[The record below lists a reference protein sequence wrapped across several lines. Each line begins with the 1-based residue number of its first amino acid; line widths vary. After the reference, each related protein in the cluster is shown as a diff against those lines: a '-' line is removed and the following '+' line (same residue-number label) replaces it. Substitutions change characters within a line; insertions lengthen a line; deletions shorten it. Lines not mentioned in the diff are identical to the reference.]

1 MIENKKK
8 IKIFYWS
15 PFISKV
21 ATVKAVLNSA
31 ISIQKFGQERYQ
43 TSVINSVGEWNEYE
57 NKFIENKIGLV
68 NFFKKNQIQNFKTK
82 GFFYS
87 RFLYIFIILKSFL
100 PLLNLLKQN
109 KGSYVIIHL
118 LTSLPLFLNLIFKL
132 DNKFILR
139 ISGYPKLNPI
149 RKFFWKIALRKIYFV
164 TCPTEETMKNLISDK
179 IIDKNKIFL
188 LRDPVLNIRE
198 IHSKLNL
205 KKDEEFLNFENKKY
219 YLAIGR
225 LTKQKNFSF
234 LIDCFFEIIK
244 KDLKKVLIIIG
255 EGEEYKMLKDKILSL
270 NLTNN
275 IFLLGYKKN
284 VFDYIKKAEAFLLSS
299 LWEDPGFV
307 IIEAA
312 YFGKKILSSDCR
324 SGPKEVLQ
332 HGDAGLLFKN
342 NSKEDFLAQFEKL
355 NNLNYTKLNKMK
367 IKAKKISKNYTLF
380 NHFKSIIKLIN

>member
-139 ISGYPKLNPI
+139 ISGYPKLNLI

-244 KDLKKVLIIIG
+244 KDLNKVLIIIG

-275 IFLLGYKKN
+275 IFLLGYKNN

-332 HGDAGLLFKN
+332 HGEAGLLFKN
-342 NSKEDFLAQFEKL
+342 NSKEDFLVQFEKL

-367 IKAKKISKNYTLF
+367 IQAKKI
-380 NHFKSIIKLIN
+380 